1 MSGTTPTTRRTAM
14 IVCTGLVALAA
25 TACSVSTGGGSSAA
39 GSGGGTQTGRPA
51 GADVPPW
58 CGPKKISLGLA
69 DGFGDNNWRQVTSAE
84 AKAEIAKCPSVTSY
98 AYTDGQG
105 NTQKAISDI
114 QGLVAKGTRALVVFP
129 DAGQAVLPALRS
141 AHRAGVV
148 TVPYRVEPGGKAGT
162 DYDAFVSTDFRQA
175 GVLWAKWLVKALHG
189 KGNVLNLGGPPAN
202 SQSLAEYQG
211 MRSVLKAHPGIRF
224 VGTTP
229 YEVTNWDAAQTQ
241 KVITAALS
249 KYPRI
254 DAITTDFGSA
264 LASSFSAFAQAGRKI
279 PAIATEDS
287 NQLACDWQKN
297 KSAGKGFPLFT
308 VSSQNAM
315 SRLAV
320 DVAVAKASGGVVPSS
335 TVYPQTA
342 FEDSISGKPHPVT
355 CDRKLPMDA
364 FVSSSLTT
372 AQQTA
377 ALK

>member
-1 MSGTTPTTRRTAM
+1 MSAPLRRAGITA
-14 IVCTGLVALAA
+14 CAGLVALAA
-25 TACSVSTGGGSSAA
+25 TACSVTTGGNSST
-39 GSGGGTQTGRPA
+39 SSSGGTQTGRPA
-51 GADVPPW
+51 GADVPSW
-58 CGPKKISLGLA
+58 CGSKKVSLGLA

-84 AKAEIAKCPSVTSY
+84 ARAEIAKCPSITSFS
-98 AYTDGQG
+98 YTDGQG

-114 QGLVAKGTRALVVFP
+114 QGLVAKGTQAVVVFP

-141 AHRAGVV
+141 AHQAGVV
-148 TVPYRVEPGGKAGT
+148 TVPYRVDPGGKPGT

-175 GVLWAKWLVKALHG
+175 GVLWGQWLVKALNG

-211 MRSVLKAHPGIRF
+211 MRSVLKDHPGIKF

-229 YEVTNWDAAQTQ
+229 YAVTNWDAAQTQ
-241 KVITAALS
+241 KVVTAALA

-287 NQLACDWQKN
+287 NQLACDWQKD
-297 KSAGKGFPLFT
+297 KDAGKEFPLFT

-320 DVAVAKASGGVVPSS
+320 DVAVAKATGGVVPSS

-342 FEDSISGKPHPVT
+342 FEDSLSGTPHPVT
-355 CDRKLPMDA
+355 CDKKLPMDA
-364 FVSSSLTT
+364 FASSSLTT
-372 AQQTA
+372 AQQIA

>member
-1 MSGTTPTTRRTAM
+1 MSGTFRRQSIAA
-14 IVCTGLVALAA
+14 CLGLLTLAVS
-25 TACSVSTGGGSSAA
+25 ACSVSEGGSGTGSGGGSS
-39 GSGGGTQTGRPA
+39 QTGRPVN
-51 GADVPPW
+51 ADAPSW
-58 CGPKKISLGLA
+58 CGPKKVSLGLA
-69 DGFGDNNWRQVTSAE
+69 DGFGDNNWRQVTAAE

-114 QGLVAKGTRALVVFP
+114 QGLVAKGTKALVVFP

-141 AHRAGVV
+141 AHQAGVV
-148 TVPYRVEPGGKAGT
+148 TVPYRVDPGGKPGT
-162 DYDAFVSTDFRQA
+162 DYDAFVSTDFRQT

-202 SQSLAEYQG
+202 SQSLDEYKG
-211 MRSVLKAHPGIRF
+211 MRSVLKDHPGIRF

-229 YEVTNWDAAQTQ
+229 YEVTNWDAARTQ
-241 KVITAALS
+241 KVVTAALAR
-249 KYPRI
+249 YPRI

-264 LASSFSAFAQAGRKI
+264 LASSFSAFSQARRRI
-279 PAIATEDS
+279 PAIATEDA
-287 NQLACDWQKN
+287 NQLACDWKR
-297 KSAGKGFPLFT
+297 KKDAGQGFSLFT

-320 DVAVAKASGGVVPSS
+320 DVAVAKASGGVVPKS
-335 TVYPQTA
+335 TVYPQSA
-342 FEDSISGKPHPVT
+342 FEDSLSGTPHPVT
-355 CDRKLPMDA
+355 CDKALPMDA

-372 AQQTA
+372 AQQIA